1 MANLNVHDVAPR
13 QRFLLICPVYPPAPA
28 GEAEHCF
35 QIAERLAGAGHH
47 VSVLTSR
54 TDGPARQGNFV
65 LDATMP
71 HWGWLQ
77 LPRLA
82 AALRRHRPD
91 GVVLIFTSWL
101 YEHHPMVTF
110 LPGLLKNVCPGA
122 KLLTILETAYAEA
135 ASSFGARLGRKL
147 AAAAAGGHAVDYE
160 LGTLLSGSHMVAAL
174 GPTVLDYFI
183 ERHPAL
189 RSRALVIPPPPLVA
203 PARDTSERARQAA
216 RAELGVEN
224 DELLLAYFG
233 FVYPGKGVDVLVRAV
248 AQLVAWGRPV
258 RLVMAGGGRDAKA
271 TALAGR
277 HAEYELG
284 MQALAREL
292 GVGEKIIWP
301 AGYESEGDEQVGRQ
315 LLAADLAAL
324 PFDDGAE
331 LRRSSIAVVA
341 AAGLP
346 LVTTRPS
353 AAEPAFTDRHNV
365 LLCPPRDPHALAAA
379 IAAIA
384 DDATLR
390 DELRR
395 GSLALAESHFSWR
408 RAISAMVDALS
419 SEGRS

>member
-1 MANLNVHDVAPR
+1 
-13 QRFLLICPVYPPAPA
+13 
-28 GEAEHCF
+28 
-35 QIAERLAGAGHH
+35 
-47 VSVLTSR
+47 VLTSR

-203 PARDTSERARQAA
+203 PLMAITPRPASPTARHSASIST
-216 RAELGVEN
+216 
-224 DELLLAYFG
+224 
-233 FVYPGKGVDVLVRAV
+233 
-248 AQLVAWGRPV
+248 
-258 RLVMAGGGRDAKA
+258 
-271 TALAGR
+271 
-277 HAEYELG
+277 
-284 MQALAREL
+284 
-292 GVGEKIIWP
+292 WP
-301 AGYESEGDEQVGRQ
+301 AKRLGIG
-315 LLAADLAAL
+315 
-324 PFDDGAE
+324 
-331 LRRSSIAVVA
+331 
-341 AAGLP
+341 
-346 LVTTRPS
+346 RPS
-353 AAEPAFTDRHNV
+353 APRWVMAKLVANPAA
-365 LLCPPRDPHALAAA
+365 PAS
-379 IAAIA
+379 IAS
-384 DDATLR
+384 AT
-390 DELRR
+390 
-395 GSLALAESHFSWR
+395 
-408 RAISAMVDALS
+408 RATI
-419 SEGRS
+419 

>member
-1 MANLNVHDVAPR
+1 M
-13 QRFLLICPVYPPAPA
+13 LICPAYPPAPA

-35 QIAERLAGAGHH
+35 QIAERLACAGHH
-47 VSVLTSR
+47 VAVLTSR
-54 TDGPARQGNFV
+54 TDGRVRQGNFV

-71 HWGWLQ
+71 DWGWLQ

-110 LPGLLKNVCPGA
+110 LPGLLQYFCPNA
-122 KLLTILETAYAEA
+122 RLLTLLETAHVEA

-147 AAAAAGGHAVDYE
+147 AAAAAGRDAVDYA
-160 LGTLLSGSHMVAAL
+160 LGTLLSRSHVVAAL
-174 GPTVLDYFI
+174 GPTVLDYFVA
-183 ERHPAL
+183 RHPAL
-189 RSRALVIPPPPLVA
+189 RARALVIPPPPLVA
-203 PARDTSERARQAA
+203 PARDPSDRARQAA

-248 AQLVAWGRPV
+248 ALLATWGRPV

-271 TALAGR
+271 AALAGR
-277 HAEYELG
+277 LAEYEEG

-292 GVGEKIIWP
+292 GVAEKIIWP
-301 AGYESEGDEQVGRQ
+301 AGYETDGDEQVGRQ
-315 LLAADLAAL
+315 LLAADLAVL

-365 LLCPPRDPHALAAA
+365 LLCPPRDPQSLAAA
-379 IAAIA
+379 IAAVA

-390 DELRR
+390 GELRQ
-395 GSLALAESHFSWR
+395 GALALAESHFSWR

-419 SEGRS
+419 AEGRA